1 MIIQIQKEPYA
12 EATIPVQSLK
22 KELRDFNIEQ
32 GVKENMLIRYNT
44 EKSISNTE
52 LKQMAYCLMDWGS
65 MIEVLNKTTHKEIR
79 LKFSMAFLKGFKIYR
94 PKQIDVGY
102 EFEFEE
108 QETDLWMPFI
118 SQDLIKN
125 TNFDIK
131 NLLSKLVYI
140 YTTEK
145 GEVLK
150 WNK

>member
-1 MIIQIQKEPYA
+1 
-12 EATIPVQSLK
+12 
-22 KELRDFNIEQ
+22 
-32 GVKENMLIRYNT
+32 
-44 EKSISNTE
+44 
-52 LKQMAYCLMDWGS
+52 